1 MGSMK
6 VTSLNGV
13 KVYSVSNQRSLPSW
27 LPPSKLKTLK
37 KDDDYNRRIELI
49 QDMSFETAATKI
61 KSTLDNEFIIVSGIY
76 PPQVKVYEV
85 RELSMK
91 FERHLDA
98 EIVDFQV
105 LGNDYS
111 KLAFLCADRSI
122 WLHAK
127 YGSHYQLRIPRMG
140 RDLAYDCWSADLL
153 LAASSPELYR
163 INLEQGRF
171 LAPIGTRS
179 PAINV
184 LARSPVHGLLA
195 CGGEDGALEC
205 FDLRQ
210 RAAAGRISIGST
222 TDSGDQE
229 VTALRFDDN
238 EGFLLAVGTSLG
250 QILLYDLRSST
261 PIQVKDHM
269 MDGYKEEGSSS
280 QDRQSIPIVHEVGEC
295 SSQAKEGFPHA
306 AFSITG
312 TASRGTLFGGMQ
324 SMVPNTM
331 YANIGLHPG
340 FQGTQGQFGVS
351 QGNLG
356 MAGFSIPPVNMT
368 PRHQHVTG
376 QGVQMAPTVSLYEL
390 VTENSRY
397 GTPIVDIKWHESL
410 SSTRKH
416 IISADSHVVRIWDPD
431 LGDAFTNV
439 EPPAGSINDICVI
452 RNSGLMFM
460 ALDSPQ
466 IPAYFIPTLGPAPR
480 WCSYLENLTEEME
493 EEGQNIIY
501 DDFKFV
507 TKEDLEKLNLSNL
520 IGTNLLHAYMH
531 GFFIDHRLFNKAK
544 SLVDPFAYETYRQ
557 QRIKEKLDA
566 ERAARITIKRKLPKV
581 NKELAARLLADAGD
595 YAESES
601 DKETGMKRK
610 KSKKS
615 NLLEDERFKAMFTD
629 KAFEV
634 DEESQEYRL
643 LHPNVKKIKSFL
655 MDEHFD
661 EVEESDSDQANIL
674 IERGSQSHSDDLS
687 DESSDDEG
695 LKDKREVKAKQQKK
709 IVKKSS
715 AQGSKPRFYEVKD
728 DVHADAF
735 RNKVSLMAEKK
746 LPLEERISMAH
757 NRNTNDHSNWKFKSK
772 GQGGGREISFEM
784 RSGAK
789 GHSAKS
795 PNKKRGI
802 QSLGLKNGNP
812 KFRPKHRR

>member
-1 MGSMK
+1 MVERGK
-6 VTSLNGV
+6 
-13 KVYSVSNQRSLPSW
+13 K
-27 LPPSKLKTLK
+27 LPPVLQTKDKDFEVRKHAQDTDEAYEKTKIALEKTQILALKERKIRKKVARRYLVKLKNVPSLDAKWMEESELDDSPQLLQVYLEAFQSEPTVTRCSSMEQRLNMVYDAQAKKIIKAATLLIAYIFK
-37 KDDDYNRRIELI
+37 YQDYNRRIELI

-111 KLAFLCADRSI
+111 KLAFLCADRSV

-210 RAAAGRISIGST
+210 RAATGRISIGST

-261 PIQVKDHM
+261 PILVKDHM
-269 MDGYKEEGSSS
+269 
-280 QDRQSIPIVHEVGEC
+280 
-295 SSQAKEGFPHA
+295 
-306 AFSITG
+306 
-312 TASRGTLFGGMQ
+312 
-324 SMVPNTM
+324 
-331 YANIGLHPG
+331 
-340 FQGTQGQFGVS
+340 
-351 QGNLG
+351 
-356 MAGFSIPPVNMT
+356 
-368 PRHQHVTG
+368 
-376 QGVQMAPTVSLYEL
+376 
-390 VTENSRY
+390 Y

-431 LGDAFTNV
+431 TGDAFTNV

-566 ERAARITIKRKLPKV
+566 ERATRITIKRKLPKV

-615 NLLEDERFKAMFTD
+615 SLLEDERFKAMFTD

-634 DEESQEYRL
+634 DEESQEYKL
-643 LHPNVKKIKSFL
+643 LHPNVKKIKSSL
-655 MDEHFD
+655 MAEHFN
-661 EVEESDSDQANIL
+661 EVEESDSDQANVP
-674 IERGSQSHSDDLS
+674 IERDSQSHSDDLS

-695 LKDKREVKAKQQKK
+695 LKDKREVKAKQQRKT
-709 IVKKSS
+709 VKKSS

-757 NRNTNDHSNWKFKSK
+757 NRNTNDHSDWKFKSK
-772 GQGGGREISFEM
+772 GQGGGREISFKM

>member
-13 KVYSVSNQRSLPSW
+13 KVYSVSDQRSFPSW

-37 KDDDYNRRIELI
+37 KNDDYTRRIELI
-49 QDMSFETAATKI
+49 QDMSFETAATRI
-61 KSTLDNEFIIVSGIY
+61 KSTPDNEFIIVSGIY

-111 KLAFLCADRSI
+111 KLAFLCADRSV

-171 LAPIGTRS
+171 LAPISTRS
-179 PAINV
+179 PAVNV

-195 CGGEDGALEC
+195 CGGEDGAVEC

-210 RAAAGRISIGST
+210 KAAVGRISIGGT
-222 TDSGDQE
+222 MESGDQP
-229 VTALRFDDN
+229 VTALRFDDS
-238 EGFLLAVGTSLG
+238 EGFQLAVGTSLG

-261 PIQVKDHM
+261 PIHVKDHM
-269 MDGYKEEGSSS
+269 
-280 QDRQSIPIVHEVGEC
+280 
-295 SSQAKEGFPHA
+295 
-306 AFSITG
+306 
-312 TASRGTLFGGMQ
+312 
-324 SMVPNTM
+324 
-331 YANIGLHPG
+331 
-340 FQGTQGQFGVS
+340 
-351 QGNLG
+351 
-356 MAGFSIPPVNMT
+356 
-368 PRHQHVTG
+368 
-376 QGVQMAPTVSLYEL
+376 
-390 VTENSRY
+390 Y
-397 GTPIVDIKWHESL
+397 GTSIVDIKWHESL

-416 IISADSHVVRIWDPD
+416 IITADSHVVRIWDPNT
-431 LGDAFTNV
+431 GDAFTNL
-439 EPPAGSINDICVI
+439 EPPAGSINDICVV

-544 SLVDPFAYETYRQ
+544 SLADPFAYETYRQ
-557 QRIKEKLDA
+557 KRIQEKLDA
-566 ERAARITIKRKLPKV
+566 ERATRITIKRKLPKV
-581 NKELAARLLADAGD
+581 NKELAARLLEDAGND
-595 YAESES
+595 AESES
-601 DKETGMKRK
+601 DEESGVKRK

-615 NLLEDERFKAMFTD
+615 SLLEDERFKAMFTD

-634 DEESQEYRL
+634 DEESQEYKL
-643 LHPNVKKIKSFL
+643 LHPNFRKSKSSL
-655 MDEHFD
+655 LAEHFD
-661 EVEESDSDQANIL
+661 EVEESDNDQADAQQ
-674 IERGSQSHSDDLS
+674 ERDSQSDSDDLS
-687 DESSDDEG
+687 ADGSSDDEG
-695 LKDKREVKAKQQKK
+695 LKDRRESKTKQQKK
-709 IVKKSS
+709 KTVEKP
-715 AQGSKPRFYEVKD
+715 AHRASKPRFYEVKD
-728 DVHADAF
+728 DLHADAF

-746 LPLEERISMAH
+746 LPLEERISMADRRGM
-757 NRNTNDHSNWKFKSK
+757 RNHRNWKINSK
-772 GQGGGREISFEM
+772 GQGGGREISFKM
-784 RSGAK
+784 GSAAK
-789 GHSAKS
+789 SHSAKAAH
-795 PNKKRGI
+795 KKRGI
-802 QSLGLKNGNP
+802 QSLGLRNGNSKGYHDYRSP
-812 KFRPKHRR
+812 KNANRLFPNAIYAYLVIEDNDYVLIVLTFGGLDTTLHWARPTSYTLFLSNYTRIGDKEKPFVKETKDSAHIEELYNMKEYTEEHKDQRQRRLRYEGHHQH